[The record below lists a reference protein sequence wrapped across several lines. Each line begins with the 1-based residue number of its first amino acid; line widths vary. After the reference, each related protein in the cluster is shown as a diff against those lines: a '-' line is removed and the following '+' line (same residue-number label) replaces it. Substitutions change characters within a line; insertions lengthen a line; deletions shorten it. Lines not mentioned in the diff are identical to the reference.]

1 IFKLI
6 VSQSCRLEEDIFKAE
21 VNNK

>member
-1 IFKLI
+1 LI

>member
-1 IFKLI
+1 KLI

>member
-1 IFKLI
+1 I